1 MWNKIQK
8 KFNLSEKTVD
18 MAERAFNT
26 FWQGALTY
34 FLLSF
39 EGTMQAII
47 NCKED
52 TFKVIIM
59 PFVFGIIG
67 AGLSAIKNK
76 FFPRTK

>member
-18 MAERAFNT
+18 LAERAFNT

-39 EGTMQAII
+39 ESTMQAII
-47 NCKED
+47 NPYLAIL
-52 TFKVIIM
+52 KV
-59 PFVFGIIG
+59 VHR
-67 AGLSAIKNK
+67 SSH
-76 FFPRTK
+76 